1 MCVALTEKGVIFIN
15 TTDQLVVGFLLTPY
29 SVWTH
34 IHQLPFAF
42 EESEGERNLSEGEET
57 DLLVVLV
64 VIVYFTGPLN
74 RRTCWWCVLE
84 QISPSF

>member
-1 MCVALTEKGVIFIN
+1 MDPQLSSVAKLT
-15 TTDQLVVGFLLTPY
+15 
-29 SVWTH
+29 
-34 IHQLPFAF
+34 PFAF
-42 EESEGERNLSEGEET
+42 EEREGERNLSEGEET

-64 VIVYFTGPLN
+64 VIVYFY

>member
-1 MCVALTEKGVIFIN
+1 MDLQLSSVAKLT
-15 TTDQLVVGFLLTPY
+15 
-29 SVWTH
+29 
-34 IHQLPFAF
+34 PFAF

-74 RRTCWWCVLE
+74 RRTCWWCVLV